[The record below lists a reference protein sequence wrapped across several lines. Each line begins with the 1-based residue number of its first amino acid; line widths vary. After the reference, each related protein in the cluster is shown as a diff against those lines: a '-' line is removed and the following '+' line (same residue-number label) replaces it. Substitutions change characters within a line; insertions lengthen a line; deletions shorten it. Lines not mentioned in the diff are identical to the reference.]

1 MQFVFYFI
9 IAAFVTFYLCKI
21 KYSVFIDQD
30 ISVLS
35 AQTTFIYD
43 LGIIIFTFILL
54 TYCLYYTYLFN
65 KIRIKEV
72 LQANGYDDKNFE
84 LNLTTH
90 SMEYEKYKKIYR
102 QIVTYLEEQALYL
115 DPEFSS
121 TRMAQDLNINI
132 SYLSKAIQLHSGMNF
147 NRLVNSYRINK
158 VKETLS
164 TNLQSYTMQYIYM
177 SSGFK
182 SQSAFNK
189 AFKMQE
195 GITPSE
201 YIKTLPN

>member
-1 MQFVFYFI
+1 
-9 IAAFVTFYLCKI
+9 
-21 KYSVFIDQD
+21 
-30 ISVLS
+30 
-35 AQTTFIYD
+35 
-43 LGIIIFTFILL
+43 
-54 TYCLYYTYLFN
+54 
-65 KIRIKEV
+65 
-72 LQANGYDDKNFE
+72 
-84 LNLTTH
+84 
-90 SMEYEKYKKIYR
+90 MEYEKYKKIYR